1 MISKALRKNDEILR
15 KELRKDIGGEIKGLM
30 NISKTKMV
38 DDARKV
44 NNRFD
49 NQLTKL
55 KDSINSIEIL
65 LRNRIESL
73 EFKTSVLQT
82 RQEDIDKEFLEQV
95 DIHRKVK
102 IS

>member
-1 MISKALRKNDEILR
+1 MISKALKKNDEILR

>member
-55 KDSINSIEIL
+55 KDSINSIDIL
-65 LRNRIESL
+65 LRKRIESL